1 MIFSKHSIESSMR
14 GISNLRFSFEKII
27 VEQFVSF
34 RKTSPNFWLGGLRFL
49 VSLSKLREI
58 DCFDAFVFWS
68 GVALS
73 PLFLTLIVVMRPI
86 KKIRVARVS
95 VTYFGQGFLS
105 AENVALQVRHARSQT
120 ELDIGLCYISG
131 RDVSQGLLTL
141 FLKEKL
147 VSSPIFGGCFYL
159 IHWLGIERTFGLPSM
174 PFGSER
180 DFDGLFDSYPSEFRN
195 FLELPNIVDILES
208 NRVFCVYCREDHY
221 RNSEH
226 NSNYRGLADHYLSV
240 LKEIKIPDEHIFIGL
255 GGLDCPEFDDLAD
268 NAVSLTQ
275 LTGIPD
281 TKRLVSVV
289 DACEL
294 FISFAGGGVSS
305 LPLVLRKKFLCID
318 FDPLT
323 FFSGY
328 ENCFTRFAEYG
339 GSSFKND
346 LDVFV
351 GKRLEQLRDR
361 EKAMGPEL
369 ISAEELS
376 SILSPAL
383 RNADFSPH
391 EWPMASNERVNA
403 FEKALIRRYPRFD
416 KWHSA
421 AGMSKILL

>member
-1 MIFSKHSIESSMR
+1 VIFSKHSIESSTR
-14 GISNLRFSFEKII
+14 GISNLRFSVEKII
-27 VEQFVSF
+27 IERFVSF
-34 RKTSPNFWLGGLRFL
+34 KKNSPNSWLGSLRFL
-49 VSLSKLREI
+49 VSLSKFKEL
-58 DCFDAFVFWS
+58 DGFDVFVFWL
-68 GVALS
+68 GFALS
-73 PLFLTLIVVMRPI
+73 PLFLILIVVMRPI

-105 AENVALQVRHARSQT
+105 AEKAALQVKYARSQS

-131 RDVSQGLLTL
+131 RDVSQGLLTQ

-147 VSSPIFGGCFYL
+147 IGSPIFGGCFYL

-180 DFDGLFDSYPSEFRN
+180 DFDGLFDSYQSEFRK
-195 FLELPNIVDILES
+195 FLEVSNIFDILES
-208 NRVFCVYCREDHY
+208 KRVFCLYCREDKY

-226 NSNYRGLADHYLSV
+226 NSNYRGLSDHYLSV
-240 LKEIKIPDEHIFIGL
+240 LKQIKIPDEYIFIGL
-255 GGLDCPEFDDLAD
+255 GGLDCSEFDELAY
-268 NAVSLTQ
+268 NALSLTQ

-281 TKRLVSVV
+281 TMNLFSVV

-305 LPLVLRKKFLCID
+305 LPLVLRKRVLCID

-328 ENCFTRFAEYG
+328 GNCFTRFAEYG
-339 GSSFKND
+339 GSSFKAD
-346 LDVFV
+346 LDAFV

-361 EKAMGPEL
+361 EKTVGPKH
-369 ISAEELS
+369 ITAEELS

-383 RNADFSPH
+383 RTADFSPYD
-391 EWPMASNERVNA
+391 WPMASNERINA
-403 FEKALIRRYPRFD
+403 FGKALIRRYPRFE
-416 KWHSA
+416 KWHSVA
-421 AGMSKILL
+421 RISNILL